1 MSTIPHTVPGLWP
14 PVSDVRFAS
23 RIETDV
29 AAFVRGRSSDAEPA
43 LALLGLPDDTGVALN
58 RGRVGAAAGPGAF
71 RAALARY
78 GGSYDLERD
87 AEATVPVVDAG
98 DVRPARG
105 DGEEALLET
114 HQRVEEAAAA
124 LYAAG
129 LTPVFIG
136 GGHDLTLPTVRAFA
150 KAVGGSAAGGGVGGD
165 GAAGGGSVGGI
176 NVDAHLDVRER
187 VGSGMAFRRLLDEGR
202 IGVRRFVTFGAARFV
217 HEAEHVRWLQG
228 LGATVI
234 GVERARADESEIDRA
249 FGLAEGRAADG
260 RATESGDG
268 GSRCFVTLDLD
279 AIDVAHAP
287 GVSATNP
294 AGLDVRTVTA
304 IAERAG
310 RSPAVGHFDL
320 MELSPPHDTDGRTA
334 RLAAL
339 LFLHFVAGFAQR
351 PA

>member
-1 MSTIPHTVPGLWP
+1 MSAIPHTVAGVWP
-14 PVSDVRFAS
+14 PLSDRRFAS
-23 RIETDV
+23 RIERDV
-29 AAFVRGRSSDAEPA
+29 EAFLAGRGHGAVSS
-43 LALLGLPDDTGVALN
+43 LAVMGLPDDTGVALN
-58 RGRVGAAAGPGAF
+58 HGRVGAAAGPGAF

-78 GGSYDLERD
+78 GGSYDLERG
-87 AEATVPVVDAG
+87 AETTVPVVDAG
-98 DVRPARG
+98 DVLPVHG
-105 DGEEALLET
+105 EGEEALLET
-114 HQRVEEAAAA
+114 HERVREAAAA

-150 KAVGGSAAGGGVGGD
+150 EASGGP
-165 GAAGGGSVGGI
+165 VGGI

-202 IGVRRFVTFGAARFV
+202 IDARRFVTFGAARFV
-217 HEAEHVRWLQG
+217 HEAEHVRWLEG
-228 LGATVI
+228 LGATLV
-234 GVERARADESEIDRA
+234 GMERALAGEEEIARA
-249 FGLAEGRAADG
+249 FELATGR
-260 RATESGDG
+260 GDEAP
-268 GSRCFVTLDLD
+268 RCFVTLDLD
-279 AIDVAHAP
+279 AIDVTHAP

-339 LFLHFVAGFAQR
+339 LFLHFVAGFAER

>member
-1 MSTIPHTVPGLWP
+1 MSAIAHTVPGLWP
-14 PVSDVRFAS
+14 PLDDTRFAS
-23 RIETDV
+23 RIERDV
-29 AAFVRGRSSDAEPA
+29 APFLEGRSPGATPA

-58 RGRVGAAAGPGAF
+58 RGRVGAAGGPAGF

-78 GGSYDLERD
+78 GGSYDLARD
-87 AEATVPVVDAG
+87 TETVVPVVDAG
-98 DVRPARG
+98 DVLPARG
-105 DGEEALLET
+105 DGEAALLET
-114 HQRVEEAAAA
+114 HERVREAASA

-129 LTPVFIG
+129 LTPVFVG

-150 KAVGGSAAGGGVGGD
+150 EASGGP
-165 GAAGGGSVGGI
+165 VGGI

-202 IGVRRFVTFGAARFV
+202 IDARRFVTFGAARFV
-217 HEAEHVRWLQG
+217 HDAEHVRWLQG
-228 LGATVI
+228 LGATLI
-234 GVERARADESEIDRA
+234 GVERARGGDEEIGRA
-249 FGLAEGRAADG
+249 FQC
-260 RATESGDG
+260 ATGSGDG
-268 GSRCFVTLDLD
+268 TPRCFVTLDLD

-294 AGLDVRTVTA
+294 DGLDVRTVTA
-304 IAERAG
+304 LAERAG

-339 LFLHFVAGFAQR
+339 LFLHFVAGFAER

>member
-1 MSTIPHTVPGLWP
+1 MSAIPHTAPGLWP
-14 PVSDVRFAS
+14 PLDDTRFAS
-23 RIETDV
+23 RIERDV
-29 AAFVRGRSSDAEPA
+29 AAFLEGRSPGAVPA
-43 LALLGLPDDTGVALN
+43 LAVLGLPDDTGVALN

-71 RAALARY
+71 RAALGRY
-78 GGSYDLERD
+78 GGSYDLERG
-87 AEATVPVVDAG
+87 AESTVPVVDAG
-98 DVRPARG
+98 DVLPARG
-105 DGEEALLET
+105 EGEAALLET
-114 HQRVEEAAAA
+114 HERVMEAAAA

-129 LTPVFIG
+129 LTPVFVG

-150 KAVGGSAAGGGVGGD
+150 EASGGP
-165 GAAGGGSVGGI
+165 VGGI

-202 IGVRRFVTFGAARFV
+202 IDARRFVTFGAARFV
-217 HEAEHVRWLQG
+217 HEAEHVRWLAG

-234 GVERARADESEIDRA
+234 GMERALADEEEIARA
-249 FGLAEGRAADG
+249 FERAAG
-260 RATESGDG
+260 SGDG
-268 GSRCFVTLDLD
+268 PQGCFVTLDLD
-279 AIDVAHAP
+279 AVDVTHAP

-310 RSPAVGHFDL
+310 RSKAVGHFDL
-320 MELSPPHDTDGRTA
+320 MELSPPHDMDGRTA

-339 LFLHFVAGFAQR
+339 LFLHFVAGFAER

>member
-1 MSTIPHTVPGLWP
+1 MSVVPHTVPGLWP
-14 PVSDVRFAS
+14 PVLDTRFAS
-23 RIETDV
+23 RIERDV
-29 AAFVRGRSSDAEPA
+29 KAFLGDRGHAAVPA
-43 LALLGLPDDTGVALN
+43 LAILGLADDTGVALN
-58 RGRVGAAAGPGAF
+58 RGRAGAAGGPGAF

-78 GGSYDLERD
+78 GGMYDRERD
-87 AEATVPVVDAG
+87 AEITVPVVDAG
-98 DVRPARG
+98 DVLPARG
-105 DGEEALLET
+105 DGEDALLET
-114 HQRVEEAAAA
+114 HERVREAAAA

-129 LTPVFIG
+129 LMPVFVG

-150 KAVGGSAAGGGVGGD
+150 EASD
-165 GAAGGGSVGGI
+165 GPVGGI

-202 IGVRRFVTFGAARFV
+202 LDPRRFVTFGAARFV
-217 HEAEHVRWLQG
+217 HDAEHVRWLRD

-234 GVERARADESEIDRA
+234 GVDRARAGEDEMTRA
-249 FGLAEGRAADG
+249 FEC
-260 RATESGDG
+260 ATGSGDAAP
-268 GSRCFVTLDLD
+268 RCFVTIDLD

-294 AGLDVRTVTA
+294 DGLDVRTVTA
-304 IAERAG
+304 LAERAG
-310 RSPAVGHFDL
+310 RSPAVRHFDL

-339 LFLHFVAGFAQR
+339 LFLHFLAGFAER